1 MRISRNAVLP
11 TLGVIALLGGYA
23 AWRHFEAHRSTDDAC
38 LGADVARIGSRITG
52 GVSSVPVQSHQAVRR
67 GGLLFEVDPAPFRIA
82 VERAQI

>member
-38 LGADVARIGSRITG
+38 LGAA
-52 GVSSVPVQSHQAVRR
+52 PVRS
-67 GGLLFEVDPAPFRIA
+67 A